1 MNSETTKGTR
11 DQSLSDLLH
20 SWKFSSWKFMKPR
33 LNGGR
38 RSTCASNSALLPSNA
53 IDFAMLSAQRFWR
66 ETVSLLDVVWP
77 RSNQW
82 ERALLGKSIQ
92 LYNNK
97 NRPFALRSHV
107 TSFSMKMKVIW
118 FCVQKTISDLV
129 FQTRT
134 IFLKCQSVRSW
145 SRVQNVIFE
154 TMNYR
159 IYSNKRPT
167 SNKRPPRISAH
178 PKGRKS

>member
-66 ETVSLLDVVWP
+66 ETVSLLDFMWP

-97 NRPFALRSHV
+97 NRPFAIRSHV

-118 FCVQKTISDLV
+118 FCVQKTILKWFS
-129 FQTRT
+129 FSNPHH
-134 IFLKCQSVRSW
+134 FLKMSQFVAGHVSKMWFLKLWITVF
-145 SRVQNVIFE
+145 I
-154 TMNYR
+154 R
-159 IYSNKRPT
+159 ISAQ
-167 SNKRPPRISAH
+167 PRISAH
-178 PKGRKS
+178 LE